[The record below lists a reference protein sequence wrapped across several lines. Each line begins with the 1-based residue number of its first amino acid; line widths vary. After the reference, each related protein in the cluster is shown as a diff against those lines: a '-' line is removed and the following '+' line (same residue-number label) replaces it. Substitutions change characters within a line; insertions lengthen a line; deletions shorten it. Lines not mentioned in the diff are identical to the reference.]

1 MKIILLKD
9 IKGLGE
15 KGDMVEAKSGY
26 ARNFLLPK
34 GDAIEATP
42 GNLEK
47 WKEDQAK
54 QSERKEEEYNEALEL
69 KKKIENI
76 KINIK
81 GKAGEGGRLFGSIT
95 SSDIAARLKKEYNIS
110 IDKRKI
116 ELKENIKSLG
126 TTNIDVRV
134 YPELTANLVVNV
146 KEQ

>member
-54 QSERKEEEYNEALEL
+54 QSERKEEEYKEALEL
-69 KKKIENI
+69 KEKIESI

-95 SSDIAARLKKEYNIS
+95 SSDIASRLKKEHNIS

>member
-9 IKGLGE
+9 VKGLGE
-15 KGDMVEAKSGY
+15 KGDMVDAKAGY

-42 GNLEK
+42 GNVEK
-47 WKEDQAK
+47 WKEEQSE
-54 QSERKEEEYNEALEL
+54 QSERKEEEYNEALDL
-69 KKKIENI
+69 KKKIESI

-95 SSDIAARLKKEYNIS
+95 SSDIAARLKKEHNIN

-116 ELKENIKSLG
+116 ELKDNIKAIG
-126 TTNIDVRV
+126 TTNVDVRV